1 MNSFA
6 STFPGKLI
14 LILGPSGSGK
24 GTIIKYIKKNY
35 PEFVFPRS
43 YTTREMRP
51 GEKEGEVYHFISKEE
66 FKSKIQNGEFL
77 EYATVHQDNLYGTI
91 KSEILEPLKAGLTVV
106 REVDIQGVEAI
117 WDKFGKENVTT
128 IFITTP
134 SWDDLR
140 DRILGRADMTFE
152 QLEKREQSYHAEMKF
167 AALCD
172 HTIESITGEI
182 DKALAHTKKIIDN
195 TINQ

>member
-1 MNSFA
+1 MSNSA

-24 GTIIKYIKKNY
+24 GTIIQYIKKNY
-35 PEFVFPRS
+35 PDFVFPRS
-43 YTTREMRP
+43 YTTRDMRP
-51 GEKEGEVYHFISKEE
+51 GEKDGEVYHFISKEE
-66 FKSKIQNGEFL
+66 FKAKIQNGEFL
-77 EYATVHQDNLYGTI
+77 EYAVVHQDNMYGTI
-91 KSEILEPLKAGLTVV
+91 KSEIMTPLQEGKTVV
-106 REVDIQGVEAI
+106 REVDVQGVESI

-152 QLEKREQSYHAEMKF
+152 ELEKREESYYNEMKF

-172 HTIESITGEI
+172 HVIESITGQI
-182 DKALAHTKKIIDN
+182 DKALAKTKQIIDA
-195 TINQ
+195 IIIS

>member
-1 MNSFA
+1 MTDSA

-24 GTIIKYIKKNY
+24 GTIIQYIKKNY
-35 PEFVFPRS
+35 PEFIFPRS
-43 YTTREMRP
+43 YTTRDMRP

-91 KSEILEPLKAGLTVV
+91 KSEIIEPLKQGKTVV
-106 REVDIQGVEAI
+106 REVDVQGVESI
-117 WDKFGKENVTT
+117 WSKLGKENVTT

-152 QLEKREQSYHAEMKF
+152 ELEKREQSYHTEMKF
-167 AALCD
+167 AEICNFV
-172 HTIESITGEI
+172 IESITGQI
-182 DKALAHTKKIIDN
+182 DKALARTKEIIDS
-195 TINQ
+195 IIIS

>member
-1 MNSFA
+1 MENNANS
-6 STFPGKLI
+6 FPGKFI

-24 GTIIKYIKKNY
+24 GTIIEYIKKNY
-35 PEFVFPRS
+35 TDFVFPCS
-43 YTTREMRP
+43 YTTRDMRP

-91 KSEILEPLKAGLTVV
+91 KAEILEPLKNGKTVV
-106 REVDIQGVEAI
+106 REVDMQGVESI
-117 WDKFGKENVTT
+117 WAKLGKENVVT

-152 QLEKREQSYHAEMKF
+152 ELEKREQSYFAEMEF
-167 AALCD
+167 AKLCD
-172 HTIESITGEI
+172 YVVESITGQI
-182 DKALAHTKKIIDN
+182 DKALAKTKSIIDSI
-195 TINQ
+195 IN